1 MGPDDV
7 NEQIA
12 LSALAPSW
20 IDEQVKRGDLVVASF
35 LFRPS
40 CELFTTA
47 IVDALAVGTRSLV
60 AVFRSP
66 GLRQHCGS
74 GAGTFS
80 KSDSSSGFLSCF
92 LLRLLHFFSVFA
104 PVFTVFVPPRAFRL
118 LSGKKGALLRT
129 VAIVTMSSDEIW
141 AFTII
146 IPAILRQIRVLQ

>member
-20 IDEQVKRGDLVVASF
+20 IDEQVKRGDLVLASF
-35 LFRPS
+35 LLRPS

-74 GAGTFS
+74 GAGTS
-80 KSDSSSGFLSCF
+80 NNNRIST
-92 LLRLLHFFSVFA
+92 LL
-104 PVFTVFVPPRAFRL
+104 FRL
-118 LSGKKGALLRT
+118 VLRDCLIPLLSRAHKSYLLSR
-129 VAIVTMSSDEIW
+129 
-141 AFTII
+141 
-146 IPAILRQIRVLQ
+146 

>member
-47 IVDALAVGTRSLV
+47 IVDALAVALEASWPVSGPLVCANIAVVATGTS
-60 AVFRSP
+60 
-66 GLRQHCGS
+66 
-74 GAGTFS
+74 T

-92 LLRLLHFFSVFA
+92 LLSL
-104 PVFTVFVPPRAFRL
+104 P
-118 LSGKKGALLRT
+118 
-129 VAIVTMSSDEIW
+129 
-141 AFTII
+141 
-146 IPAILRQIRVLQ
+146 